1 MILTVARQ
9 ELPRTTAGTQGFQ
22 AQHQACSKAKSVSSQ
37 GHSACRTGTTDTAH
51 WADRTD
57 DRIKVQNTSTNKTL
71 LTLVTRNKR

>member
-9 ELPRTTAGTQGFQ
+9 ELPRTTAGTRGFQ

-51 WADRTD
+51 
-57 DRIKVQNTSTNKTL
+57 
-71 LTLVTRNKR
+71 